1 MLSST
6 GNGEMLSFSKQVGLR
21 AQDER
26 GGPFYLWNSSGLFC
40 VAGLTDPQ
48 GTQGT
53 AQRLIC
59 LFRLSPE
66 REDASICSGPV
77 YLFGQ
82 FFVSGIVFFGC
93 GDASKGLPI
102 RDTSF

>member
-1 MLSST
+1 
-6 GNGEMLSFSKQVGLR
+6 MLSFSKQVGLR

-53 AQRLIC
+53 AQGS
-59 LFRLSPE
+59 FV
-66 REDASICSGPV
+66 CSGFPLKGKTLV
-77 YLFGQ
+77 
-82 FFVSGIVFFGC
+82 FVLS
-93 GDASKGLPI
+93 
-102 RDTSF
+102 